1 MFAKDRVK
9 RMIAFAVAMAIVCVT
24 LFSFIYGA
32 EHVGHHCTGNDCPIC
47 ATINQSMNSL
57 KQLGLG
63 VILIAAAAVTIF
75 VETLQR
81 MDYKCFCSVSTL
93 FSQKVRLNN

>member
-1 MFAKDRVK
+1 MPVIIEFSRCIGTYSSAK
-9 RMIAFAVAMAIVCVT
+9 FE
-24 LFSFIYGA
+24 SFIYGA
-32 EHVGHHCTGNDCPIC
+32 EHVEHQCTGNDCPIC

-63 VILIAAAAVTIF
+63 VVFIAATAITIF
-75 VETLQR
+75 VATLQR
-81 MDYKCFCSVSTL
+81 KDYNCFCSVSTL

>member
-1 MFAKDRVK
+1 MFTRDRAKRI
-9 RMIAFAVAMAIVCVT
+9 IAFAVAMAIVCVT

-32 EHVGHHCTGNDCPIC
+32 EHADHQCTGNDCPIC

-63 VILIAAAAVTIF
+63 VVFIAAAAVSIF
-75 VETLQR
+75 VETQLR
-81 MDYKCFCSVSTL
+81 KEYMCFCSVSTL